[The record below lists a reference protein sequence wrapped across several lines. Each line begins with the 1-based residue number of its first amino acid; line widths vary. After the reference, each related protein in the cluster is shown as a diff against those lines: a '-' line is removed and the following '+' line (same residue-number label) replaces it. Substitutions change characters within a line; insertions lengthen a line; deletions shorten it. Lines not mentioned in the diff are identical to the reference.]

1 MAKLSIEAGFTCP
14 NRDGKV
20 SYGGCKFCSSG
31 GSGELASD
39 ISDQICLLSDKWPN
53 AGHLAYFQSHTNTYA
68 SVDVLRSKYYAALS
82 HPEIEGI
89 VIATRPDCL
98 DGKILDLLA
107 EINEKYFMWI
117 ELGLQTIHEETL
129 NRMNIGYHLTDYD
142 RAIYELSKKKSK
154 P

>member
-53 AGHLAYFQSHTNTYA
+53 AGHLA
-68 SVDVLRSKYYAALS
+68 
-82 HPEIEGI
+82 
-89 VIATRPDCL
+89 
-98 DGKILDLLA
+98 
-107 EINEKYFMWI
+107 
-117 ELGLQTIHEETL
+117 
-129 NRMNIGYHLTDYD
+129 
-142 RAIYELSKKKSK
+142 
-154 P
+154 

>member
-68 SVDVLRSKYYAALS
+68 SVDILRSKYYAALS
-82 HPEIEGI
+82 HPEIE
-89 VIATRPDCL
+89 
-98 DGKILDLLA
+98 
-107 EINEKYFMWI
+107 
-117 ELGLQTIHEETL
+117 
-129 NRMNIGYHLTDYD
+129 
-142 RAIYELSKKKSK
+142 
-154 P
+154 